1 MLMPRGEWGK
11 QDAGSFGGQNIRCD
25 TIAVGCGYLCHI
37 SAALFYS
44 ILFCPFCA
52 ALLYKHVC
60 FTATEAGSGESWSS
74 DAVPFVVLADWF
86 VRLPTG
92 VTTCRTRTRSSADST
107 RSFLLFRQFS
117 ILSSLGGTVA
127 EARRA
132 VMECSGR

>member
-1 MLMPRGEWGK
+1 MIIVESSCVDAERRVGET
-11 QDAGSFGGQNIRCD
+11 RCWFVRRAKH
-25 TIAVGCGYLCHI
+25 TMRYPTVAVGCGYLCHI

-117 ILSSLGGTVA
+117 ILSSL
-127 EARRA
+127 
-132 VMECSGR
+132 